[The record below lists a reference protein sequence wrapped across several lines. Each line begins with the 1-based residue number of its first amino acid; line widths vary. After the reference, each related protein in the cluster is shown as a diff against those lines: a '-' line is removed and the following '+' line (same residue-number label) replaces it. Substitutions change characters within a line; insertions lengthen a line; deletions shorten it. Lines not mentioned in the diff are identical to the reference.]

1 MDTNA
6 ALYAHDLYAWTQ
18 TTAALLRAGTWD
30 ALDRAALAEE
40 IESVGKRERR
50 ELGSLLQTLL
60 SHLLQWGYQPAERV
74 GSWRPPI
81 RTARREI
88 AAVLADSPSLR
99 DQVPGMLL
107 AGYTEAR
114 LDVSDATG
122 LPLSTFPETCP
133 WTPEQVLEAAFWPE
147 GEITLPR
154 RMGFTA

>member
-6 ALYAHDLYAWTQ
+6 ELYAQDFYAWTQ
-18 TTAALLRAGTWD
+18 TAAALLRAGTWE

-50 ELGSLLQTLL
+50 EVRRWLQLLLQ
-60 SHLLQWGYQPAERV
+60 HLLQWRYQPSERV
-74 GSWRPPI
+74 GSWRHPI
-81 RTARREI
+81 RNARWEI

-133 WTPEQVLEAAFWPE
+133 WTPEQVLHAAFWPD

>member
-6 ALYAHDLYAWTQ
+6 ELYAQDFYAWTQ

-50 ELGSLLQTLL
+50 IVGRQLQLLLR
-60 SHLLQWGYQPAERV
+60 HLLQWRYQPSERV
-74 GSWRPPI
+74 GSWRHPI
-81 RTARREI
+81 RNARREI

-122 LPLSTFPETCP
+122 LPLPTFPETCP
-133 WTPEQVLEAAFWPE
+133 WTPEQVLDPEFWPE
-147 GEITLPR
+147 GETPLPR

>member
-6 ALYAHDLYAWTQ
+6 ALYAQDLYAWTQ

-50 ELGSLLQTLL
+50 EVGRWLQLLLQ
-60 SHLLQWGYQPAERV
+60 HLLQWRYQPSERV
-74 GSWRPPI
+74 GSWRHPI
-81 RTARREI
+81 RAARREI

-99 DQVPGMLL
+99 DQVPDMLL

-122 LPLSTFPETCP
+122 LPLPTFPETCP
-133 WTPEQVLEAAFWPE
+133 WTPEQVLDPEFWPE
-147 GEITLPR
+147 GETPLPR